1 MRIVQSNLG
10 DFCTNYVSMFSQ
22 PAQNFSRCLRPA
34 MLHDQTPGFTLC
46 HSEEP
51 CDEESAFDFLT
62 KTGTTQSRCFTEFT
76 LSFAEG
82 FSMTQLMPERRGI
95 PFSWRLLR
103 LCARSNFGCGSAA
116 LGSLWSILLLRLLP
130 PFQNCL
136 NLVEFV
142 AREIPVRCFQ
152 IVSQMF
158 TRLRPGDDRAHLRL
172 RQQPS
177 LR

>member
-1 MRIVQSNLG
+1 MRIVQPNLR
-10 DFCTNYVSMFSQ
+10 DFCTNYGSKFSQ

-34 MLHDQTPGFTLC
+34 MLHDQTPSFTLC

-62 KTGTTQSRCFTEFT
+62 KTGKTQSRCFT
-76 LSFAEG
+76 S
-82 FSMTQLMPERRGI
+82 FSMTQLIPERRGI

-116 LGSLWSILLLRLLP
+116 LGSLWSLLLLRL
-130 PFQNCL
+130 PFTSQNRL
-136 NLVEFV
+136 DLVEVV
-142 AREIPVRCFQ
+142 AREIPVRCFH
-152 IVSQMF
+152 VVTQMF
-158 TRLRPGDDRAHLRL
+158 TRLRSGNDRAHLRL